1 MGQCVKLAP
10 KSNKEAHKMEGT
22 NHLSKLKEFFG
33 VDMGTFASFWKSLT
47 NDDKEQ
53 FKASIEKWD
62 GKSEFVPA

>member
-1 MGQCVKLAP
+1 
-10 KSNKEAHKMEGT
+10 MEGT